1 MRSWGEGTQYVYV
14 YSENGTQLRSASF
27 ESTSSS
33 YVHSTQFTISLDELG
48 ACSCIY
54 IRYQASSYKHMIF
67 WTKSHY
73 WYNDYIYM
81 EMAYVVNASDIIPDP
96 NDSTT
101 DFTWHYQDPFD

>member
-1 MRSWGEGTQYVYV
+1 
-14 YSENGTQLRSASF
+14 
-27 ESTSSS
+27 
-33 YVHSTQFTISLDELG
+33 
-48 ACSCIY
+48 
-54 IRYQASSYKHMIF
+54 MIF